1 MPIYENHRS
10 RMRIIGVLLY
20 KRAKQPGYQEEKIMP
35 RKYLAMPTDKFVFA
49 GITTIYSMINPIEK
63 KLVAAGY
70 NGPLLA
76 DFDNAI
82 YKELGVIDNEATQK
96 LQEQSNEEWEA
107 EKKGAPGNAP
117 KVDPVYKKQMTTM

>member
-1 MPIYENHRS
+1 
-10 RMRIIGVLLY
+10 
-20 KRAKQPGYQEEKIMP
+20 MP

-70 NGPLLA
+70 KGPILA
-76 DFDNAI
+76 DFDNEI

-96 LQEQSNEEWEA
+96 LQEQIDEEWKA
-107 EKKGAPGNAP
+107 EKK
-117 KVDPVYKKQMTTM
+117 DRSRMHRRWILSIKKQLTTL